1 MYTNIFVFKRIWL
14 VGMGKKFLS
23 VRLRISVV
31 KCWLNFDVV
40 MPFTLFFAAM
50 HTFNYTIN
58 LNKYHDFHVSLASQQ
73 SEKWKKSGKST
84 QI

>member
-40 MPFTLFFAAM
+40 MPFTLFFTAM